1 MGCFLDVDIPRM
13 ISVVNVGRSQAG
25 ASGRPSLVTVRPP
38 GTDHGNGRVT
48 QMLGTAELSL
58 PEHRSLVTDSLAARL
73 GQTAEVTLKLADGQL
88 TADALILAG
97 VSPFLKSLLRE
108 ALFLDPGD
116 WVRDECPVLLLPDV
130 TVSEMRILLSLLY
143 TGTTRVIQ
151 AQLSALVTLTHLLKL
166 ISIPVAIVDE
176 PVKKTRSRNNKD
188 IQTRAEKATIT
199 FIPNKAKVRGR
210 PAKILTTSAPKD
222 SKLETLPSDFL
233 INNKTKLS
241 VSSITIPPV
250 LTSEIS
256 SKLIEVVP
264 SGGKEADKKSH
275 ETGIMLSEAES
286 DFEEM
291 VEEMQVF
298 VSDEGHVERLEL
310 LHDNTNKGVLSARPQ
325 ESEKKTEL
333 TSIKPPVLTAVL
345 QSDPVTGAVGEPGT
359 VTLVQTEEGEGL
371 DNLISVAEAFEKS
384 QQPDFNDIASP
395 VVDGTDTERHL
406 VRNCS
411 ICSKSLLGRNA
422 LGRHMKNVHP
432 AVFGPYRC
440 TFSGCA
446 KMIESGVKMMSHMY
460 HHTGGRTRHVP
471 REPDPPPPLVKP
483 GEAESEKSP
492 VKPEKESEIEK
503 KQTFTCNA
511 GVKDCSE
518 TFSTARNFVKHMKE
532 IHKMK
537 PWYCEPC
544 DKRFMER
551 QNLQFH
557 VMGHGDK
564 KNFAC
569 DICNKSFANPRQ
581 LYTHRALHLGKR
593 YLCQEC
599 GFRARSSAN
608 LRGHVKQKHEAKQ
621 HNCKMCDKKFSSGNN
636 LKNHMRIHTGEAPY
650 KCELCGVKFKRV
662 HHLHSH
668 IESKMHIEVMDKLR
682 RKGQAIPQHLDPL
695 RRARGRAIV
704 EDGPVTLASSQPQLE
719 THITEVVED
728 GWPLQQVVVV
738 EEGASGMGESF
749 SIPVDHAQIEIIQ
762 DTGTDIPGDSY
773 ILSV

>member
-1 MGCFLDVDIPRM
+1 MYIYASHFIVTQLYFMKWIVLETHVPSM
-13 ISVVNVGRSQAG
+13 INVVSVGRGQG
-25 ASGRPSLVTVRPP
+25 GVSGRPCLVTVRP
-38 GTDHGNGRVT
+38 DQGRVT
-48 QMLGTAELSL
+48 QMLGTAELTL
-58 PEHRSLVTDSLAARL
+58 AEHRSLVTDSLAARL
-73 GQTAEVTLKLADGQL
+73 GQSAEVTLRLADGQL

-97 VSPFLKSLLRE
+97 VSPFLKSLLLE
-108 ALFLDPGD
+108 ALFPGHGD
-116 WVRDECPVLLLPDV
+116 WVRDEFPVLFLPDV

-151 AQLSALVTLTHLLKL
+151 AQLSSLVTLTHLLKL

-176 PVKKTRSRNNKD
+176 PIRKTRLRVNKD
-188 IQTRAEKATIT
+188 NKTREEKATIT
-199 FIPNKAKVRGR
+199 FIPNKINVRGR
-210 PAKILTTSAPKD
+210 PAKILTTSKD
-222 SKLETLPSDFL
+222 PKLETLPSDFL
-233 INNKTKLS
+233 IDNKTKLAIP
-241 VSSITIPPV
+241 SITMRQA
-250 LTSEIS
+250 LTSEVN

-264 SGGKEADKKSH
+264 RKSH
-275 ETGIMLSEAES
+275 ESGIMLSEAES

-310 LHDNTNKGVLSARPQ
+310 LHDNSNKGVISFSSQDSDNKASLASV
-325 ESEKKTEL
+325 KT
-333 TSIKPPVLTAVL
+333 PVLTTEL
-345 QSDPVTGAVGEPGT
+345 QSEPVTSAPGEPGT

-371 DNLISVAEAFEKS
+371 DNLISVAEAFERS

-411 ICSKSLLGRNA
+411 ICKKSLLGRNA

-440 TFSGCA
+440 PFTGCA

-471 REPDPPPPLVKP
+471 RDPEPPPVQPC
-483 GEAESEKSP
+483 ESETDKNS
-492 VKPEKESEIEK
+492 VKTDKYSEIEQK
-503 KQTFTCNA
+503 LTFICNA
-511 GVKDCSE
+511 RVKDCIE

-557 VMGHGDK
+557 VMGHGKK

-668 IESKMHIEVMDKLR
+668 IESKLHIEVMDKHR
-682 RKGQAIPQHLDPL
+682 RKGQTIPQHLDPL
-695 RRARGRAIV
+695 RRSRGRAIV

-738 EEGASGMGESF
+738 DEGSEVGESF
-749 SIPVDHAQIEIIQ
+749 RIPVDQAQIEIIQ
-762 DTGTDIPGDSY
+762 DTATDIPGDSY